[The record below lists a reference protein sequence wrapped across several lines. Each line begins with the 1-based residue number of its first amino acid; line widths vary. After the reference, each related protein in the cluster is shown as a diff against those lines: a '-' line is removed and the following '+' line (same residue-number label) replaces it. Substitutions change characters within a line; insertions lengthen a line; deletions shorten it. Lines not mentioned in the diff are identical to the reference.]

1 MTLEEYYYARA
12 RQAMEDEQIVFTPAD
27 FDEDEAWVDD
37 LLDAAEKF
45 AAASQDF
52 VDCAKKLLEE

>member
-1 MTLEEYYYARA
+1 MTLKKYYYARA
-12 RQAMEDEQIVFTPAD
+12 RKAMEDEQIVFTPAD
-27 FDEDEAWVDD
+27 FDEDEAWADD
-37 LLDAAEKF
+37 LLDATEQF